1 MGVDLSRPSL
11 GPVKGAH
18 EDELA
23 KTANRL
29 IRMKD
34 KEIMS

>member
-1 MGVDLSRPSL
+1 MGVDLARPSL
-11 GPVKGAH
+11 GPVKVTH

-34 KEIMS
+34 GEIMS